1 MSLKGAKVLVTGAG
15 GFIGSHLTERLL
27 DEGALVSVFLRYN
40 ALGHKGWIDTFSNDN
55 LSRLKIFLGDL
66 RDPEAVRKAVLGQA
80 IVFHLGALIAIPY
93 SYINPREF
101 VDTNVVGTAN
111 VLNAAL
117 EYKTERVVHTSTS
130 EVYGTAQYVP
140 IDEGHPLVGQS
151 PYAASKIGADQL
163 ALSYYRSFGLPVTV
177 LRPFNTFGPRQSVRA
192 IIPTI
197 ISQALAGKKIRLG
210 SLYPTRDL
218 SYVANTVEGFV
229 RIAQA
234 KGVLGK
240 VVNVGMGA
248 EISVGELVEQ
258 IGSLL
263 RKKLVVQKE
272 KQRVRPA
279 ESEVDRLLAD
289 TRLAQEVLDWKPKL
303 DFRTGLLKTIDWYK
317 RNRSLFPKEYVV

>member
-1 MSLKGAKVLVTGAG
+1 MSLRGVKVLVTGAG
-15 GFIGSHLTERLL
+15 GFIGSHLVERLL
-27 DEGALVSVFLRYN
+27 QDGAVVSVFLRYN
-40 ALGHKGWIDTFSNDN
+40 ALGHKGWIDTFQNSQ

-66 RDPEAVRKAVLGQA
+66 RDPEAVRKSVKGQS

-117 EYKTERVVHTSTS
+117 EYKTERIVHTSTS

-140 IDEGHPLVGQS
+140 IDESHPLVGQS

-197 ISQALAGKKIRLG
+197 ITQALAGKKIKLG

-218 SYVANTVEGFV
+218 SFVESTVEGFV
-229 RIAQA
+229 RMAQA
-234 KGVLGK
+234 RGVLGK
-240 VVNVGMGA
+240 VINVGAGA
-248 EISVGELVEQ
+248 EISVGELVEE
-258 IGSLL
+258 IGSILK
-263 RKKLVVQKE
+263 KKLVVEKE
-272 KQRVRPA
+272 RERVRPA

-289 TRLAQEVLDWKPKL
+289 TRLAQEVLDWKPKV
-303 DFRTGLLKTIDWYK
+303 DFTTGLKKTIDWYK
-317 RNRSLFPKEYVV
+317 RNRLLFPKEYVV

>member
-1 MSLKGAKVLVTGAG
+1 
-15 GFIGSHLTERLL
+15 
-27 DEGALVSVFLRYN
+27 
-40 ALGHKGWIDTFSNDN
+40 
-55 LSRLKIFLGDL
+55 
-66 RDPEAVRKAVLGQA
+66 
-80 IVFHLGALIAIPY
+80 
-93 SYINPREF
+93 

-163 ALSYYRSFGLPVTV
+163 ALSYYRSFGLPVAV
-177 LRPFNTFGPRQSVRA
+177 LRPFNTFGPRQSMRA

-197 ISQALAGKKIRLG
+197 ISQALAGKKIQLG

-229 RIAQA
+229 RIAQT

-240 VVNVGMGA
+240 VVNIGMGA

-263 RKKLVVQKE
+263 KKKLVVQKE

-289 TRLAQEVLDWKPKL
+289 TRLAQEVLDWKPKF

>member
-27 DEGALVSVFLRYN
+27 DEGAVVSVFLRYN
-40 ALGHKGWIDTFSNDN
+40 ALGHKGWIDTFRNGTV
-55 LSRLKIFLGDL
+55 SRLKIFLGDL
-66 RDPEAVRKAVLGQA
+66 RDPEAVRKAVRGQE

-111 VLNAAL
+111 VLSAAL

-163 ALSYYRSFGLPVTV
+163 AVSYYRSFGLPVTV

-197 ISQALAGKKIRLG
+197 ITQALAGKKIKLG
-210 SLYPTRDL
+210 ALYPTRDL
-218 SYVANTVEGFV
+218 SFVANTVEGFI
-229 RIAQA
+229 RISRA
-234 KGVLGK
+234 KGVFGK
-240 VVNVGMGA
+240 VINVGMGA
-248 EISVGELVEQ
+248 EISVGELVEE
-258 IGSLL
+258 IGSIL
-263 RKKLVVQKE
+263 RKKLVAEKE
-272 KQRVRPA
+272 KQRMRPA

-289 TRLAQEVLDWKPKL
+289 TRLAQEVLDWKPKV
-303 DFRTGLLKTIDWYK
+303 DFTTGLKKTIDWYR

>member
-1 MSLKGAKVLVTGAG
+1 MVLKGRKVLVTGAG
-15 GFIGSHLTERLL
+15 GFIGSHLVERLL
-27 DEGALVSVFLRYN
+27 EEGAAVSVFLRYN
-40 ALGHKGWIDTFSNDN
+40 ALGHKGWIDTFKNGQ
-55 LSRLKIFLGDL
+55 LSRLKFFLGDL
-66 RDPEAVRKAVLGQA
+66 RDPEAVRKAVREQA

-101 VDTNVVGTAN
+101 VDINVVGTAN

-140 IDEGHPLVGQS
+140 IDESHPLVGQS

-163 ALSYYRSFGLPVTV
+163 ALSYYRSFGLSITV

-197 ISQALAGKKIRLG
+197 AIQALLGKKIKLG

-218 SYVANTVEGFV
+218 SFVANTVEGFV
-229 RIAQA
+229 RMAQA

-240 VVNVGMGA
+240 IVNIGMGT
-248 EISVGELVEQ
+248 EISVGELVEE
-258 IGSLL
+258 IGSILK
-263 RKKLVVQKE
+263 KKLVVEKQKE
-272 KQRVRPA
+272 RVRPA

-289 TRLAQEVLDWKPKL
+289 TRLAQEVLDWKPKV
-303 DFRTGLLKTIDWYK
+303 DFTSGLVKTLDWYK
-317 RNRSLFPKEYVV
+317 RNRAIFPKEYVV

>member
-1 MSLKGAKVLVTGAG
+1 MGLKGRKVLVTGAG
-15 GFIGSHLTERLL
+15 GFIGSHLVERLL
-27 DEGALVSVFLRYN
+27 EEGAAVSVFLRYN
-40 ALGHKGWIDTFSNDN
+40 ALGHKGWIDTFKNGQ
-55 LSRLKIFLGDL
+55 LSRLKFFLGDL
-66 RDPEAVRKAVLGQA
+66 RDPEAVRKAVREQA

-101 VDTNVVGTAN
+101 VDINMVGTAN
-111 VLNAAL
+111 VLSAAL

-140 IDEGHPLVGQS
+140 IDESHPLVGQS

-163 ALSYYRSFGLPVTV
+163 ALSYFRSFGLSITV

-197 ISQALAGKKIRLG
+197 AIQALLGKKIKLG

-218 SYVANTVEGFV
+218 SFVANTVEGFV
-229 RIAQA
+229 RMAQA

-240 VVNVGMGA
+240 IVNIGMGT
-248 EISVGELVEQ
+248 EISVGELVEE
-258 IGSLL
+258 IGSILK
-263 RKKLVVQKE
+263 KKLVVE
-272 KQRVRPA
+272 KQRERVRPA

-289 TRLAQEVLDWKPKL
+289 TRLAQEVLDWKPKV
-303 DFRTGLLKTIDWYK
+303 DFTAGLVKTIDWYK
-317 RNRSLFPKEYVV
+317 RNQSLFPKEYVV

>member
-1 MSLKGAKVLVTGAG
+1 MVLKGRKVLVTGAG
-15 GFIGSHLTERLL
+15 GFIGSHLVERLL
-27 DEGALVSVFLRYN
+27 EEGAAVSVFLRYN
-40 ALGHKGWIDTFSNDN
+40 ALGHKGWIDTFKNGQ
-55 LSRLKIFLGDL
+55 LSRLKFFLGDL
-66 RDPEAVRKAVLGQA
+66 RDPEAVRKAVREQA

-101 VDTNVVGTAN
+101 VDINVVGTAN

-140 IDEGHPLVGQS
+140 IDESHPLVGQS

-163 ALSYYRSFGLPVTV
+163 ALSYYRSFGLSITV

-197 ISQALAGKKIRLG
+197 AIQALLGKKIKLG

-218 SYVANTVEGFV
+218 SFVANTVEGFV
-229 RIAQA
+229 RMAQA

-240 VVNVGMGA
+240 IVNIGMGT
-248 EISVGELVEQ
+248 EISVGELVEE
-258 IGSLL
+258 IGSILK
-263 RKKLVVQKE
+263 KKLVVE
-272 KQRVRPA
+272 KQRERVRPA

-289 TRLAQEVLDWKPKL
+289 TRLAQEVLDWKPKV
-303 DFRTGLLKTIDWYK
+303 DFTSGLVKTLDWYK
-317 RNRSLFPKEYVV
+317 RNRAIFPKEYVV

>member
-1 MSLKGAKVLVTGAG
+1 
-15 GFIGSHLTERLL
+15 
-27 DEGALVSVFLRYN
+27 
-40 ALGHKGWIDTFSNDN
+40 
-55 LSRLKIFLGDL
+55 
-66 RDPEAVRKAVLGQA
+66 
-80 IVFHLGALIAIPY
+80 
-93 SYINPREF
+93 
-101 VDTNVVGTAN
+101 VVGTAN

-163 ALSYYRSFGLPVTV
+163 ALSYYRSFCLPVAV
-177 LRPFNTFGPRQSVRA
+177 LRPFNTFGPRQSMRA

-197 ISQALAGKKIRLG
+197 ISQALAGKKILLG

-229 RIAQA
+229 RIAQT

-263 RKKLVVQKE
+263 KKKLVVQKE

-289 TRLAQEVLDWKPKL
+289 TRLAQEVLDWKPKF

>member
-1 MSLKGAKVLVTGAG
+1 MSLKGKKVLVTGAG
-15 GFIGSHLTERLL
+15 GFIGSHLTEWLL
-27 DEGALVSVFLRYN
+27 DEGAVVSVFLRYN
-40 ALGHKGWIDTFSNDN
+40 ALGHKGWIDTFSDGQV
-55 LSRLKIFLGDL
+55 SRLKIFLGDL
-66 RDPEAVRKAVLGQA
+66 RDPEAVRKAVRGQE

-111 VLNAAL
+111 VLSAAL

-140 IDEGHPLVGQS
+140 IDEAHPLVGQS
-151 PYAASKIGADQL
+151 PYSASKIGADQL
-163 ALSYYRSFGLPVTV
+163 AISYYRSFGLPVTI

-197 ISQALAGKKIRLG
+197 ITQALAGKKIRLG
-210 SLYPTRDL
+210 ALYPTRDL
-218 SYVANTVEGFV
+218 SFVANTVEGFV
-229 RIAQA
+229 RISQA

-240 VVNVGMGA
+240 VINVGMGA
-248 EISVGELVEQ
+248 EVSVSELVEE
-258 IGSLL
+258 IGSILK
-263 RKKLVVQKE
+263 KKLVIEKE

-279 ESEVDRLLAD
+279 KSEVDRLLAD
-289 TRLAQEVLDWKPKL
+289 TRLAQEVLDWKPKM
-303 DFRTGLLKTIDWYK
+303 DFTAGLKKTIDWYR

>member
-1 MSLKGAKVLVTGAG
+1 MSLKGKKVLVTGAG
-15 GFIGSHLTERLL
+15 GFIGSHLTEWLL
-27 DEGALVSVFLRYN
+27 DEGAAVSVFLRYN
-40 ALGHKGWIDTFSNDN
+40 ALSHKGWIDTFSDDQV
-55 LSRLKIFLGDL
+55 SRLKTYLGDL
-66 RDPEAVRKAVLGQA
+66 RDPEAVRKAVRGQE

-101 VDTNVVGTAN
+101 VDTNVVGTTN
-111 VLNAAL
+111 VLSAAL
-117 EYKTERVVHTSTS
+117 EYKPERVVHTSTS

-151 PYAASKIGADQL
+151 PYSASKIGADQL
-163 ALSYYRSFGLPVTV
+163 ALSYYRSFGLPVTI

-197 ISQALAGKKIRLG
+197 ITQALAGKRIKLG
-210 SLYPTRDL
+210 ALYPTRDL

-234 KGVLGK
+234 KGVFGK

-248 EISVGELVEQ
+248 EVSVGELVEE
-258 IGSLL
+258 IGSIL
-263 RKKLVVQKE
+263 RRKLVVEKE

-279 ESEVDRLLAD
+279 KSEVDRLLAD
-289 TRLAQEVLDWKPKL
+289 TRLAQEVLSWKPKV
-303 DFRTGLLKTIDWYK
+303 DFTTGLKKTIDWYR

>member
-27 DEGALVSVFLRYN
+27 EEGAAVSVFLRYN
-40 ALGHKGWIDTFSNDN
+40 ALGHKGWIDTFSNGN
-55 LSRLKIFLGDL
+55 LARLRIFLGDL
-66 RDPEAVRKAVLGQA
+66 RDPEAVRKAVREQE

-229 RIAQA
+229 RIAHA

-240 VVNVGMGA
+240 VVNVGMGT

-272 KQRVRPA
+272 KQRVRPV

>member
-1 MSLKGAKVLVTGAG
+1 MSLRGVKVLVTGAG
-15 GFIGSHLTERLL
+15 GFIGSHLVERLL
-27 DEGALVSVFLRYN
+27 QEGAVVSVFLRYN
-40 ALGHKGWIDTFSNDN
+40 ALGHKGWIDTFKNGQ

-66 RDPEAVRKAVLGQA
+66 RDPEAVRKAVKGQS

-117 EYKTERVVHTSTS
+117 EYKTERIVHTSTS

-140 IDEGHPLVGQS
+140 IDESHPLVGQS

-197 ISQALAGKKIRLG
+197 IIQALAGKKIKLG

-218 SYVANTVEGFV
+218 SFVESTVEGFV
-229 RIAQA
+229 RMAQA
-234 KGVLGK
+234 RGVLGK
-240 VVNVGMGA
+240 VINVGAGA
-248 EISVGELVEQ
+248 EISVGELVEE
-258 IGSLL
+258 IGSILK
-263 RKKLVVQKE
+263 KKLVVEKE
-272 KQRVRPA
+272 RERVRPA

-289 TRLAQEVLDWKPKL
+289 TRLAQEVLDWKPKV
-303 DFRTGLLKTIDWYK
+303 DFTTGLKKTIDWYK
-317 RNRSLFPKEYVV
+317 RNRLLFPKEYVV